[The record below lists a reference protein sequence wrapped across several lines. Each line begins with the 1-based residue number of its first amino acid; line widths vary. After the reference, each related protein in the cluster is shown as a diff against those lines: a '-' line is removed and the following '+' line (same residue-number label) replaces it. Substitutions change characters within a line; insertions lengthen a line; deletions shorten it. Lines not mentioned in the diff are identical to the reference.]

1 MRMKSLSPPRRQSVA
16 IALALITGAGCS
28 ALRAQRGEEQPA
40 AQIQME
46 PVVITGDARLK
57 KLNDEELF
65 AAGESAFA
73 AHDYRAAARYFDRLV
88 DFHPDSKHL
97 RAATY
102 NAGLAHEK
110 TGDWEDA
117 LGRFSLLA
125 DPARGTGDALD
136 AAFQQAEALYH
147 LGRHAEAITILTELG
162 ARADLTDGE
171 RLQAQ
176 VQRGVCEVEDGRLEV
191 AEATFRRALT
201 DYQAI
206 SDRGLVDD
214 FYPAQAQFFLGEIYR
229 LRYQMVSLDPNQ
241 RADDLAKDLE
251 YKAELLLSA
260 QGHYVRAIR
269 IGNRYWSTASG
280 ERIGSLYESLYEHLV
295 SSPAPKELD
304 EEEAQVYRQE
314 LRKKIRVLI
323 TKAINV
329 YELTL
334 EAAERLGGA
343 SPFVERTR
351 ESLRKMKELLIADAQ
366 NDDGP
371 QTAN

>member
-1 MRMKSLSPPRRQSVA
+1 MKSLSRQPRRSMA
-16 IALALITGAGCS
+16 IALAVTAGAACS
-28 ALRAQRGEEQPA
+28 SLRGQKREEPPA
-40 AQIQME
+40 AQIQMD
-46 PVVITGDARLK
+46 PIVITGDAHLE

-88 DFHPDSKHL
+88 DFHPESKHL
-97 RAATY
+97 RSAAY

-110 TGDWEDA
+110 NGDWEDA
-117 LGRFSLLA
+117 LWRFSLLA
-125 DPARGTGDALD
+125 DPARGTGEALD
-136 AAFQQAEALYH
+136 AAFRQAEALYH
-147 LGRHAEAITILTELG
+147 LARYAVAIAILTELG

-176 VQRGVCEVEDGRLEV
+176 VQRGVCELEDGRVEV
-191 AEATFRRALT
+191 AEATFRRALA
-201 DYQAI
+201 DYQAME
-206 SDRGLVDD
+206 DRGPVDD

-241 RADDLAKDLE
+241 GVDELAKDLE

-260 QGHYVRAIR
+260 QGHYLRAIR
-269 IGNRYWSTASG
+269 MGHRYWSTASG
-280 ERIGSLYESLYEHLV
+280 ERIGALYESLYEHLV
-295 SSPAPKELD
+295 SSPVPKELD
-304 EEEAQVYRQE
+304 EEEAQIYRQE

-329 YELTL
+329 YERTL
-334 EAAERLGGA
+334 EAAERVGA
-343 SPFVERTR
+343 ANPFVERTR
-351 ESLRKMKELLIADAQ
+351 ESLQKMKELLIADAQ
-366 NDDGP
+366 KDDGP